1 MKIDA
6 NRFPPLRLTEFVECT
21 IESNR
26 TLYRNKTE
34 FTIGYNTEGKVSVGF
49 NKGSFENNTI
59 MIEDPRHVTI
69 VPKRSK
75 MIGALLENY
84 IRTSELALKP
94 FDRV

>member
-1 MKIDA
+1 M
-6 NRFPPLRLTEFVECT
+6 
-21 IESNR
+21 
-26 TLYRNKTE
+26 
-34 FTIGYNTEGKVSVGF
+34 SVGF